1 MWGIFTYDSANVL
14 FAALEEV
21 GNTDFAAVLKELD
34 RTRGFEGAT
43 GEIAIDPKT
52 GNRKVVPVYILEV
65 DDSGTFV
72 VADTN

>member
-1 MWGIFTYDSANVL
+1 
-14 FAALEEV
+14 
-21 GNTDFAAVLKELD
+21 LD

-72 VADTN
+72 VAGTN